1 MNNYSV
7 YKHTNKINNKVY
19 IGITSQEPTSR
30 WKNGL
35 GYQTQRKFYR
45 AILKYGWDNFSHEVL
60 FINLTKEEA
69 CKKEKELIKKFNSID
84 NGYNSLKG
92 GEVENLGKLTGQGTK
107 EAKLEKRKEIY
118 KKQIS
123 RKFFWLNKR
132 YPTEEEYNNFTKD
145 LSHKDFILWNKER
158 ELTNLLGEYII
169 FDIEKEKTIE
179 KLSKEYNL
187 SFDENGFII

>member
-145 LSHKDFILWNKER
+145 LSHKDFILWNKEW

>member
-92 GEVENLGKLTGQGTK
+92 GEVENLGKFTGQGTK
-107 EAKLEKRKEIY
+107 EAKLKKRKEIY